1 MLDLCSAPSPGPRLA
16 FRPLAEAD
24 RDAFA
29 AMHMDPAVSDWLGRR
44 FDRPAADALFD
55 TLADGRPWALEAA
68 MDAGHGFIGL
78 AGLRPI
84 PEGLP
89 PHAPGALEI
98 LWRLAPAA
106 QGRGYATEAARAL
119 LAHGFAQGAEEIRAW
134 TAATNARSRAV
145 AARIGMQ
152 RRPDLDFDHPALPR
166 NHSLCAHVVYCMQRC
181 SWHEG

>member
-1 MLDLCSAPSPGPRLA
+1 MVDLFSIPAPGPRVA
-16 FRPLAEAD
+16 FRPLRAPD

-29 AMHMDPAVSDWLGRR
+29 AMHMDKQVSDWLGRR
-44 FDRPAADALFD
+44 FTRADADALFGV
-55 TLADGRPWALEAA
+55 LSDGRPWAL
-68 MDAGHGFIGL
+68 DAGHGFIGL

-84 PEGLP
+84 PADLP

-106 QGRGYATEAARAL
+106 QGRGYASEAARAL
-119 LAHGFAQGAEEIRAW
+119 LAHGFAQGAEGIRAW
-134 TAATNARSRAV
+134 TARANARSQAV

-152 RRPDLDFDHPALPR
+152 RRPDLDFLHPALPR